1 MSSEKYQKL
10 LEKFLLK
17 QEEKKLKL
25 KLRKKKKKKKKKT
38 KIKEEDISNEPKKNK
53 KKKVGR
59 PKKRGPKKKRIRR
72 KIIKIEKEQPV
83 FDFKIVSMLNGKQNG
98 YIGQY
103 HTYADASKAIEKLLE
118 DNKKV
123 VFPRKFLNK
132 GSISLFKD
140 EFLLLEKNRYGDK
153 EDGVVRNEFGKFVRQ
168 KVINSTKW
176 VIRDKYTRQVEETF
190 WVYGYDPKTDR
201 KTYNW
206 IFENLL
212 KGEIHNSYDVI
223 RVMIYKNKLLIKYDE
238 KPMTM
243 VMCKNQSDSIRM
255 YNMISD
261 TVRKEK
267 GRQIVCIGA
276 YNAVSDARRNIEKEI
291 IELTGWP
298 KMKVQRSTN

>member
-25 KLRKKKKKKKKKT
+25 KLRKKKKKKKKI
-38 KIKEEDISNEPKKNK
+38 IKKDIFIEKKSVK

-59 PKKRGPKKKRIRR
+59 PKKRGPKKKRIRK
-72 KIIKIEKEQPV
+72 KIVKVYKEQPV

-103 HTYADASKAIEKLLE
+103 HTYSDANEKIKELLE
-118 DNKKV
+118 ENAKV
-123 VFPRKFLNK
+123 VFPRKYLNK
-132 GSISLFKD
+132 GVISVLKD
-140 EFLLLEKNRYGDK
+140 EYLILERNRFGDK
-153 EDGVVRNEFGKFVRQ
+153 EDGIVRNEFGKFIKQ
-168 KVINSTKW
+168 KITNSTKW
-176 VIRDKYTRQVEETF
+176 VVCDKIIKQVEETF

-201 KTYNW
+201 KTYTW
-206 IFENLL
+206 IFDNLI
-212 KGEIHNSYDVI
+212 KGEIHNSYDII
-223 RVMIYKNKLLIKYDE
+223 RILVYKNKLIIKYDE

-255 YNMISD
+255 YNMISEAI
-261 TVRKEK
+261 RKEK
-267 GRQIVCIGA
+267 GKQIVCVGA
-276 YNAVSDARRNIEKEI
+276 YNVISDARREIEKEI
-291 IELTGWP
+291 IELTGWS